1 MYLDKS
7 RLSRRLA
14 SLAFL
19 IFIAAPAWPAEQEG
33 SLDSMWKEQEAPG
46 GSENLPSH
54 ADKVAGDKATR
65 AATLA
70 QKAERP
76 NSVAGADSAPP
87 RQANSAV
94 PLEQF
99 LHTSF
104 ILGTGWPSIGP
115 FKTTTPGPY
124 TLIDP
129 SQNRLGLAVEDN
141 KVVAAEVQLV
151 NSNKPNQNFDNLQM
165 AADFLMEAVG
175 IKPKKIDEINLQL
188 ASNSGLTTGNF
199 TGPLGLI
206 VEPFVVSVQKEATA
220 GQSDTPSMKVRVSD
234 REFQGSESIVIPVA
248 DLGAAGTS
256 VSELPNDMPL
266 PSTSPPGK
274 ITEHAAKRGSASGS
288 EEKSGKNPGQNSA
301 EKYEKL
307 LSMVT
312 SPDGASVGPPS
323 AAPRGLAGAQVDQLK
338 HEFLELIEAWQRL
351 KKTAV
356 RQRETTELSQVLA
369 GPALS
374 RQSSAIKWLAA
385 NHKYYDMTPKGAQVN
400 RLEEQTP
407 DKKYYVYAQ
416 VKESS
421 KYVDEATGQILKD
434 SENTYNV
441 RYTVEKSE
449 DHWVISDSALIKPN
463 SSNSTQSQAQA
474 QSQAPKTQR

>member
-7 RLSRRLA
+7 RLSWRLA
-14 SLAFL
+14 SLAF
-19 IFIAAPAWPAEQEG
+19 FVFVSAPAWPAEQDG
-33 SLDSMWKEQEAPG
+33 SLDSMWNERDAAPSSG
-46 GSENLPSH
+46 KLSSH
-54 ADKVAGDKATR
+54 ADEAAGESATR
-65 AATLA
+65 ATALA
-70 QKAERP
+70 QRAEQA

-99 LHTSF
+99 LHTNF

-129 SQNRLGLAVEDN
+129 SHNRLGLAVEDN
-141 KVVAAEVQLV
+141 KVIAAELELA
-151 NSNKPNQNFDNLQM
+151 NSHKPNQDFDNLQM
-165 AADFLMEAVG
+165 AADFLMEAIG

-188 ASNSGLTTGNF
+188 ASNSGLVAGNF

-206 VEPFVVSVQKEATA
+206 AEPFVVSVQKEATA
-220 GQSDTPSMKVRVSD
+220 GQSGNASIKVRVSD
-234 REFQGSESIVIPVA
+234 KEVKGSESIMIPVA
-248 DLGAAGTS
+248 DLDGVGTS
-256 VSELPNDMPL
+256 LSEPPSEVPL
-266 PSTSPPGK
+266 PSTSPSGK
-274 ITEHAAKRGSASGS
+274 FTQHIAKGGSTSVS
-288 EEKSGKNPGQNSA
+288 EEKPGKNPSQNSA

-312 SPDGASVGPPS
+312 SPDGSGVAPPS
-323 AAPRGLAGAQVDQLK
+323 AAQRGLAGAQVEQLK
-338 HEFLELIEAWQRL
+338 HEFLELIESWQRL

-369 GPALS
+369 GAALT
-374 RQSSAIKWLAA
+374 RQSNAIKWLAA

-421 KYVDEATGQILKD
+421 KYLDEANGQILKD
-434 SENTYNV
+434 SEDTYNV
-441 RYTVEKSE
+441 RYTVEKSG
-449 DHWVISDSALIKPN
+449 DHWVISDSALVKPN
-463 SSNSTQSQAQA
+463 NVNPT